1 MAERGRVRNKGSA
14 IPGPYHQRILQTMHA
29 TSRAPAMHQTVID
42 AFGCADIV
50 ASMFRGGLGERLNM
64 NRTLGALQAKAATEK
79 LTIAE

>member
-1 MAERGRVRNKGSA
+1 
-14 IPGPYHQRILQTMHA
+14 
-29 TSRAPAMHQTVID
+29 MHQTVID